1 MNNSGGFINIPGE
14 DLGRLQVC
22 IADFRKTATS
32 VKNGEHRVPQN
43 WGLADAV
50 RRYLY
55 KACQNSDM
63 YPSYQVTPPKHK
75 KPFLVKMGMTP

>member
-1 MNNSGGFINIPGE
+1 MNNSAGFISIPSE

-22 IADFRKTATS
+22 IADFRKTPTS

-43 WGLADAV
+43 WGLDAV

-63 YPSYQVTPPKHK
+63 YPSYRVPPPKHK
-75 KPFLVKMGMTP
+75 KHFLVKRGMTP

>member
-1 MNNSGGFINIPGE
+1 MNNSGGFISIPGE
-14 DLGRLQVC
+14 DLERLQVC

-32 VKNGEHRVPQN
+32 VRNGEHRMPQN

-55 KACQNSDM
+55 KACQNSNM
-63 YPSYQVTPPKHK
+63 YPSYPVTPPKHK
-75 KPFLVKMGMTP
+75 KSFIVKRRRSP